1 MTENMNKFEK
11 ASAALQGKVQGG
23 AYKKGLAK
31 VNLAAEFKLR
41 DINVH
46 IPQNEKQL
54 NVICESHG
62 NMKVPVI
69 FYC

>member
-1 MTENMNKFEK
+1 MTENINKFEK
-11 ASAALQGKVQGG
+11 ASAALKGKGQGA

-46 IPQNEKQL
+46 MPQNEK
-54 NVICESHG
+54 
-62 NMKVPVI
+62 
-69 FYC
+69 

>member
-11 ASAALQGKVQGG
+11 AAATVQGKAHG
-23 AYKKGLAK
+23 AMYKKGAAK

-46 IPQNEKQL
+46 MPQNEK
-54 NVICESHG
+54 
-62 NMKVPVI
+62 
-69 FYC
+69 

>member
-46 IPQNEKQL
+46 MPQNEK
-54 NVICESHG
+54 
-62 NMKVPVI
+62 
-69 FYC
+69 